1 MWKRGERARRAR
13 EPLPLELCD
22 QCGATFPQDEAERG
36 WVPDSSSVHPT
47 NDWFDGLRRVTAC
60 SDAHL
65 AAVREEYRRRD
76 FVPEE
81 LWAAKIDRALGT
93 GGQVTTLEELGR
105 RTGLH
110 EPEIRR
116 AVAWHNARRRRQP
129 PP

>member
-1 MWKRGERARRAR
+1 MWKRGKRGRPC

-22 QCGATFPQDEAERG
+22 LCGATFPEDEAVRG
-36 WVPDSSSVHPT
+36 YVPDSSCVHPT

-60 SDAHL
+60 GAAHF
-65 AAVREEYRRRD
+65 AVVRDEYRRRD

-81 LWAAKIDRALGT
+81 LWAAKIDRALT
-93 GGQVTTLEELGR
+93 GGTPVMTLEELGR

-116 AVAWHNARRRRQP
+116 AVAWHNARRRQQSQL
-129 PP
+129 